1 MKFIKKFF
9 VKQYVNSKFDQIN
22 YSNIIY
28 KKNISKNAKFYIIAS
43 KKKRGLFS
51 LLLYV
56 LNHLKFYKKKNL
68 IPIIDL
74 EIYKSIY
81 NESRKIFNSYNAW
94 DYYFNK
100 INKHNIKDVYFNRK
114 YQLSSDYNIYTKNNK
129 FSKNLKKVFNE
140 KIRLKK
146 QIKKEIFFYKKKF
159 KLFKRNK
166 VLGIHFRGTDMKIAP
181 NHPMPPTKKQILE
194 KINYC
199 KKKFNFKKIFLVT
212 EDIDNYLFLKNK
224 YEDKIITIDNFRSN
238 KSKIFNLKIRK
249 FHKYKMGKEALIN
262 GYLLSYC
269 NTIISSQTG
278 ISDFAKFLNKDVNFI
293 KIDNG
298 NNSSSIF
305 ISAFLWKIKN
315 FLPKKLG
322 GF

>member
-1 MKFIKKFF
+1 
-9 VKQYVNSKFDQIN
+9 
-22 YSNIIY
+22 
-28 KKNISKNAKFYIIAS
+28 
-43 KKKRGLFS
+43 
-51 LLLYV
+51 
-56 LNHLKFYKKKNL
+56 
-68 IPIIDL
+68 
-74 EIYKSIY
+74 
-81 NESRKIFNSYNAW
+81 
-94 DYYFNK
+94 
-100 INKHNIKDVYFNRK
+100 
-114 YQLSSDYNIYTKNNK
+114 
-129 FSKNLKKVFNE
+129 
-140 KIRLKK
+140 
-146 QIKKEIFFYKKKF
+146 
-159 KLFKRNK
+159 
-166 VLGIHFRGTDMKIAP
+166 MKIAP

-305 ISAFLWKIKN
+305 IFCFFMENKKFSSE
-315 FLPKKLG
+315 KKLG